1 MHLGVAGLTGYKS
14 NYVENQHWNQNDH
27 CHFTVKTHLII
38 NITHIL
44 ICPVTKSALNFPLR
58 LTNLCSPLPGS
69 SPLTLLFLEI
79 YLMPVN
85 YFSES
90 LK

>member
-1 MHLGVAGLTGYKS
+1 MHLGMAGLTGYKS
-14 NYVENQHWNQNDH
+14 NYVENQYWNQNDH

-44 ICPVTKSALNFPLR
+44 IRLATKRALNFPLR
-58 LTNLCSPLPGS
+58 LTNLYSPLPDS
-69 SPLTLLFLEI
+69 RPLILLFLEI

-85 YFSES
+85 NFFES